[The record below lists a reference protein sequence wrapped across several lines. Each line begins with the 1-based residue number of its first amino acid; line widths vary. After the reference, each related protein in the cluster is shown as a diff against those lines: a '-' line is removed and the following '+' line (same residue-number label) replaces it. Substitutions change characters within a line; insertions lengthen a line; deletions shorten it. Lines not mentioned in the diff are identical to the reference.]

1 MEYRKAK
8 EILESYLRVADLP
21 WIENNIDIPEFREA
35 VETAIKS
42 LGYSIRITENDD
54 DLFKV

>member
-8 EILESYLRVADLP
+8 EILESYLRVSDLP
-21 WIENNIDIPEFREA
+21 WIEDNIGIPEFREA
-35 VETAIKS
+35 VKTAIKS